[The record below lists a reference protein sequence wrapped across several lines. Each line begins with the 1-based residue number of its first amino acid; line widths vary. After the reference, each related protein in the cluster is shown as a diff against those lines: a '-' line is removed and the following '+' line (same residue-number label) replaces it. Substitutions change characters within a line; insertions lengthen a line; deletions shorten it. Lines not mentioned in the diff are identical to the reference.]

1 MPPPPAS
8 PDEGPGLIE
17 PERPAPTVDLRSLD
31 TGRILRDTGSLQI
44 PDLEQEAEESESPD
58 IDSSPHE
65 STTGAPTESK
75 PSQETN
81 RTGLNIL
88 SVISL
93 ILALTLSP
101 FAMVFGYIAVG
112 QTRRSRQRGEAL
124 AWVSVGLGWLWTI
137 GWVVLGVTLGA
148 TWLQL

>member
-1 MPPPPAS
+1 
-8 PDEGPGLIE
+8 
-17 PERPAPTVDLRSLD
+17 LD

-44 PDLEQEAEESESPD
+44 PDLEEDSQES
-58 IDSSPHE
+58 DSLDVDSAPHE
-65 STTGAPTESK
+65 SSSDGPIESE

-101 FAMVFGYIAVG
+101 LAMVFGYIAVG